1 VPAKAKVILDTES
14 NEPCVLFFAFHT
26 KNSSFSDQ
34 PPALQGSIFCEKL
47 CTNQEL
53 VDICATWVVID
64 EDEEI
69 INEEVE
75 EALEQ
80 LVNDSPLPSFDNF
93 DPDD

>member
-1 VPAKAKVILDTES
+1 
-14 NEPCVLFFAFHT
+14 
-26 KNSSFSDQ
+26 
-34 PPALQGSIFCEKL
+34 
-47 CTNQEL
+47 
-53 VDICATWVVID
+53 VVID

-80 LVNDSPLPSFDNF
+80 LVNDSPLPSFNNF